1 MHSTRSLGGTC
12 DSRTVLEWVLSLSL
26 SLSLRDRATLV
37 QQILGETFV

>member
-12 DSRTVLEWVLSLSL
+12 DSRTVLEWVLSLR
-26 SLSLRDRATLV
+26 LRDRATLV